1 MARLRVLDLFSGIGG
16 FSLGLEATGGFE
28 VVAHC
33 EIEPFCQEILHRYW
47 PQVKLYKDIKEL
59 NYGQLETDG
68 LISKQGDI
76 DLICGGY
83 PCQPFSVAGRKGG
96 EEDPRHLWPE
106 YFRLIRELRPRYA
119 VGENVGG
126 HIRLGLDSVLED
138 LDSENYTARC
148 FSVEAACIGAPH
160 RRERIFWI
168 AERDARDGDTRDVAE
183 SKRDGC
189 IRSEKSRSS
198 KETIRQKQEG
208 EENTFNSKRASS
220 LSTTEPHVAHTES
233 FERRS
238 RQKSGQSKR
247 NASGKCTG
255 NGSSHVPDSPE
266 NVEYTDSFR
275 CEQYNETEKETS
287 GRRSETSLGTTGS
300 HVADPESEFSERSE
314 PEGNSGG
321 QPQAQAGNGSGAV
334 PDSSRK
340 GLEGRTYAG
349 DAGAEGTQAQQLTA
363 GSGQRNDGTLGPV
376 ESWVGDGTYGIS
388 AWLDGSWEHGLERVG
403 VNIPQRKA
411 QLMALGNAVV
421 PQLVALVGHAIL
433 ENHDTIVSETEVENE
448 RV

>member
-255 NGSSHVPDSPE
+255 NGS
-266 NVEYTDSFR
+266 
-275 CEQYNETEKETS
+275 
-287 GRRSETSLGTTGS
+287 
-300 HVADPESEFSERSE
+300 
-314 PEGNSGG
+314 
-321 QPQAQAGNGSGAV
+321 GAV

-388 AWLDGSWEHGLERVG
+388 AWVDGSWEHGLERVG